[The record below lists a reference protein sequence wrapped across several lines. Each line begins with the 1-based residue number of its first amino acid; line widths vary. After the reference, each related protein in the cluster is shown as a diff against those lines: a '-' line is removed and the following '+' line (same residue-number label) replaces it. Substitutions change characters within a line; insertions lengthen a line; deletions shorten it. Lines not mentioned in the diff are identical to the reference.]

1 MRDKLIE
8 LITENLVVE
17 TWDNGEFIDHKV
29 NVEEIVDCLLASGV
43 IVPPCKVGDTV
54 YKIVKFCEKNTG
66 LKEFYR
72 PSVDFEENC
81 PYLEPQSW
89 YDDCD
94 RCTAVEDYDEGCYCT
109 LDLKIHCDTC
119 KSRLAIQ
126 KEKFTYGMMTRV
138 FNTPMFNKNTA
149 DEDILYLTRE
159 EAEEAE
165 QALKGGAQE

>member
-1 MRDKLIE
+1 MSCKDCIHNDICEKLRPIE
-8 LITENLVVE
+8 YCMDITCSHFKSKANFVE
-17 TWDNGEFIDHKV
+17 
-29 NVEEIVDCLLASGV
+29 L
-43 IVPPCKVGDTV
+43 PCKVGDTV

-66 LKEFYR
+66 LIEFYR
-72 PSVDFEENC
+72 PSIEFEEDC

-94 RCTAVEDYDEGCYCT
+94 RCTAVEDYDESCYCT
-109 LDLKIHCDTC
+109 LNLKIFCDTC

-138 FNTPMFNKNTA
+138 FNTCMFDKNTS

-159 EAEEAE
+159 EAE
-165 QALKGGAQE
+165 QKLKGQDTE

>member
-1 MRDKLIE
+1 MRDRLIE
-8 LITENLVVE
+8 LIEEAIEEESTSSANIADYLREN
-17 TWDNGEFIDHKV
+17 
-29 NVEEIVDCLLASGV
+29 GV

-54 YKIVKFCEKNTG
+54 YKIVKFCEENTG

-72 PSVDFEENC
+72 PSVEFEENC
-81 PYLEPQSW
+81 PCLEPQSW

-94 RCTAVEDYDEGCYCT
+94 RCTAVEDYDEGYYCT
-109 LDLKIHCDTC
+109 LNLKIHCNAC

-138 FNTPMFNKNTA
+138 FNTPMFNKNTS

-159 EAEEAE
+159 EAECT
-165 QALKGGAQE
+165 LKRRVK